1 MNTTP
6 DDQHALRLLNAR
18 FIHNYVTN
26 DVKSH
31 DEILH
36 PRFLYVTPSGARVDR
51 ATYLR
56 NWAKA
61 FDPKV
66 IPYWDMR
73 DERIDLF
80 GDFALVRATNKY
92 VLRIGGRQTTQM
104 ATYTDTYVREAGRW
118 LCVQA
123 QIVQVTEENWPG
135 DDTIVCLYVDGQLQ
149 PTPPVG

>member
-1 MNTTP
+1 MNQSQS
-6 DDQHALRLLNAR
+6 DIEALRALNAR

-26 DVKSH
+26 DVRSH
-31 DEILH
+31 DAITH
-36 PRFLYVTPSGARVDR
+36 PRFLYMSPSGARIDR

-61 FDPKV
+61 FDARV

-73 DERIDLF
+73 DECIDVF

-92 VLRIGGRQTTQM
+92 VLRTDGRESTRM
-104 ATYTDTYVREAGRW
+104 ATYTDTYVREGGHW

-123 QIVQVTEENWPG
+123 QIGEVAQEHWPG
-135 DDTIVCLYVDGQLQ
+135 DDTIVCRYVDGELQ
-149 PTPPVG
+149 PLV